1 MRCAL
6 IIGLWLAAGSPA
18 ICCDLSTVEA
28 ATNCTQHALAQGAKD
43 LHGQLSYE
51 REYTIT
57 YGYWEWGI
65 YVKNVTGLDSFVV
78 KNVAVKVE
86 GDRLR
91 VTFSVS
97 WSDVVVHLRQ
107 YPLKSACIT
116 PINCPQLRGN
126 MNITGRTP
134 SASGNVLYYPSK
146 PNESSTHVFGKDH
159 LFAFSSSTL
168 DNGQR
173 MEAYDKAEGYP
184 TATLGLKLAEDFK
197 TKMGA
202 ILSHVINH
210 LNAYVIKAFKAAKA
224 FNDSNPRKQL
234 ACVHGAFPFCVSFNI
249 SQS

>member
-28 ATNCTQHALAQGAKD
+28 VTNCTQHALAQGAKD
-43 LHGQLSYE
+43 LHGQLSYG
-51 REYTIT
+51 REYTVT
-57 YGYWEWGI
+57 DGDLEWGI
-65 YVKNVTGLDSFVV
+65 YVINVTGLDSFVV
-78 KNVAVKVE
+78 KNVTVEDE

-91 VTFSVS
+91 VIFSVS

-107 YPLKSACIT
+107 YPGQSACIT
-116 PINCPQLRGN
+116 LTNCTRLRGN
-126 MNITGRTP
+126 MKITGRTP
-134 SASGNVLYYPSK
+134 SAWGNVLYYPSK
-146 PNESSTHVFGKDH
+146 PDESSTHVFGQDH

-173 MEAYDKAEGYP
+173 KEAYDKAERYP
-184 TATLGLKLAEDFK
+184 TARLGLKLAEDFK

-224 FNDSNPRKQL
+224 LNDSNPRKQL
-234 ACVHGAFPFCVSFNI
+234 VCVHGAFPMCVSFNI